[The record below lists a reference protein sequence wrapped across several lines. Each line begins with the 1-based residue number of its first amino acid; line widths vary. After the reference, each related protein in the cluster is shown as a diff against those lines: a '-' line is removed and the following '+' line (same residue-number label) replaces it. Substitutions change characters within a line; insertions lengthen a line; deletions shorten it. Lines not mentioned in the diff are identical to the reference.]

1 MPWFRG
7 AAAEATPQAAVSPD
21 AAEQSS
27 SVYDP
32 LVKGTSEDRAA
43 AMGAAAQQSPST
55 PAADSRCR
63 AHHNVLAQAV
73 VRASVQSVS
82 SSSVQSVSDS
92 SSLQTANCL
101 CVKTTCNLLTIHA
114 LRGCGLTLCLS
125 ISSQSGVSPVAV
137 RWQSGGSPV
146 SVYRIRGSGQNL
158 GEQ

>member
-82 SSSVQSVSDS
+82 SSSVQSASSSSVQSVSSS

-137 RWQSGGSPV
+137 RWQSGV
-146 SVYRIRGSGQNL
+146 SLQNPW
-158 GEQ
+158 